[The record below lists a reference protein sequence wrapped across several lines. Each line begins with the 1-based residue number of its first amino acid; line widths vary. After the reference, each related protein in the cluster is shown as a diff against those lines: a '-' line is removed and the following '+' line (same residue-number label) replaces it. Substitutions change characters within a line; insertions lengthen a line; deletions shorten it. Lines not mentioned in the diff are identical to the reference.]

1 LSVKSRAGWQF
12 FSVGGV
18 SFVANLFRGIEVS
31 YITAFTASLV
41 FASATFIPAGSFA
54 VGAPTMCR
62 DLRRLLLLGS
72 ACYLIEASLKASG
85 LASSISYA
93 TEIEHVKSI
102 VCVMALAIAIL
113 TRSRRSIIASF
124 TIIITSLIVR
134 PSTSLLV
141 ATAICLPL
149 AFAMRRGFRKTCAA
163 DSGCP
168 LW

>member
-72 ACYLIEASLKASG
+72 ACYLIEASL
-85 LASSISYA
+85 
-93 TEIEHVKSI
+93 
-102 VCVMALAIAIL
+102 
-113 TRSRRSIIASF
+113 SIIASF
-124 TIIITSLIVR
+124 TIIIASLIVR

-149 AFAMRRGFRKTCAA
+149 AFAMRRGFRKTCAT